1 MRMHPIF
8 QLTKNDIKLM
18 RHLFAAIVQ
27 GSIPTDIGMRSTF
40 VFTLEKPRSNV
51 QSVIK
56 VLGIV
61 VKRKFMYEGIT
72 AL

>member
-8 QLTKNDIKLM
+8 QLTKSDIKLM

-56 VLGIV
+56 VLGIAE
-61 VKRKFMYEGIT
+61 KRKYMYGGIIV
-72 AL
+72 L